1 MYYRP
6 DQKNYGNI
14 VPMSSETGTTQ
25 RALGQH
31 YFTNDNCRINL
42 SRVDRRHNLTHPY
55 DLTETDHYHD
65 FVEVVFI
72 LNGLGTQV
80 LEGNEYQVSAG
91 DVFVLQGH
99 QRHYFKDAGHVEI
112 VNLMFDGINTPGLIS
127 AKIRQLE
134 GYKALFILEPRYR
147 GTHHFK
153 NMLRLTRNELA
164 AIEVI
169 LNTMFHEQQH
179 QQEGYELILAHRLEE
194 LVILLSRHYSSIETG
209 RANVLVRIGQVID
222 YIENNFQENITILAL
237 SEKACMSKR
246 NFMRIFKGAVGMSPI
261 SYLSQVRLQKA
272 RMMLRESN
280 DQIAIISLKCG
291 FTNSNYF
298 IKCFKKSY
306 GVTPF
311 KFRMQFKS
319 RTGPGDIVDTTGLR

>member
-1 MYYRP
+1 MFFWP
-6 DQKNYGNI
+6 DQKKNSNI
-14 VPMSSETGTTQ
+14 VQMNSQNGTTL

-31 YFTNDNCRINL
+31 YFTNEKCRINL

-55 DLTETDHYHD
+55 DLTETEHYHD
-65 FVEVVFI
+65 FVELVFI
-72 LNGLGTQV
+72 LNGQGIQV

-112 VNLMFDGINTPGLIS
+112 VNLMFDGINTPGLLS

-169 LNTMFHEQQH
+169 LNTMFHEQQ
-179 QQEGYELILAHRLEE
+179 QRQEGYDLILANRLEE
-194 LVILLSRHYSSIETG
+194 LIILLSRHYSSIETG
-209 RANVLVRIGQVID
+209 RARALVRIGQVID
-222 YIENNFQENITILAL
+222 YIENNFHENITIEAL

-246 NFMRIFKGAVGMSPI
+246 NFMRIFKGAAGLPPI

-272 RMMLRESN
+272 RMMLRETN
-280 DQIAIISLKCG
+280 DQIAVISLKCG

-298 IKCFKKSY
+298 IKCFRKSY

-311 KFRMQFKS
+311 KFRMRFKS
-319 RTGPGDIVDTTGLR
+319 R